1 MAWIDIYQQRRQS
14 LKQAAALVQSGSRIY
29 ISGNSATPFVLLE
42 SLARRVPEIS
52 DVEVVHVLLLGDDPL
67 SRPEA
72 WNFFRHNSLFVGSTD
87 RVMVNEGLA
96 DYVPIHLHEIP
107 RLFSENMLP
116 LDAAL
121 VQTSPPDEHG
131 FLSLGVECLATMS
144 AISNARMVIAQVNHR
159 MPRTLGDCFV
169 HVSRV
174 HAVVEADQDLPELQR
189 SGFGEMDRMIGR
201 HVADLVEDGSTLQLG
216 IGAIPEAVLAGLSQR
231 RDLGVHTEMVSDG
244 IMEGVETG
252 IITGSRKSI
261 HKGKVI
267 GTFALGSRRLY
278 DYLHNNPLFE
288 FHPVDYTND
297 PAVVAR
303 NDRMV
308 SINSAI
314 EVDLTGQ
321 VCSDSIGSRIYSG
334 FGGQVDFVRGAAHSK
349 GGKSVIALP
358 STALDGKVSR
368 ISAALKPGAGV
379 VTTRADVHYV
389 VTEFGSARLRGRNL
403 RERAE
408 ALISIAHPDFRE
420 ELREAAWE
428 RRLIPRAVASADL
441 KS

>member
-1 MAWIDIYQQRRQS
+1 MGWTDVYQERRRS
-14 LKQAAALVQSGSRIY
+14 LDQAAGMIDSGWRIY

-42 SLARRVPEIS
+42 SLARRVPEIR

-87 RVMVNEGLA
+87 RVMVNQGLA

-107 RLFSENMLP
+107 RLFAEGMLP

-121 VQTSPPDEHG
+121 IQTSPPDEHG

-144 AISNARMVIAQVNHR
+144 AVANARIVIAQVNQR

-174 HAVVEADQDLPELQR
+174 QAVVEADQELPELQR
-189 SGFGEMDRMIGR
+189 AGFGEVEQRIGR

-216 IGAIPEAVLAGLSQR
+216 IGAIPEAILASLSHR

-244 IMEGVETG
+244 IMEGVESG
-252 IITGSRKSI
+252 IITGAQKTL

-288 FHPVDYTND
+288 FHPVDYTNH
-297 PAVVAR
+297 PAVIAR

-349 GGKSVIALP
+349 GGKSIIAIP
-358 STALDGKVSR
+358 STALDGRVSR
-368 ISAALKPGAGV
+368 ITPALKPGAGV
-379 VTTRADVHYV
+379 VTTRADVHFV
-389 VTEFGSARLRGRNL
+389 VTEYGSARLRGRNL

-408 ALISIAHPDFRE
+408 ALIAIAHPAFQE
-420 ELREAAWE
+420 ELLEAAWE
-428 RRLIPRAVASADL
+428 RRIVSRLTPGVDVAE
-441 KS
+441 